1 MIKKIF
7 LFEDDDS
14 DEEKSDYQKILE
26 INKKRLSPYD
36 VDFFD
41 SKGNDYDGIIEV
53 RQDGLHFTFD
63 GLAEYLKFF
72 FPEEYGEDNTDGE
85 YDAQNYESMYNGNWG
100 WWSEF
105 SDRSYDDWSEGYVID
120 YFTYEHL
127 SIVKEI
133 AKYLSS
139 EVYNSIELKNGKV
152 ISKDT
157 DKITNL
163 LEILGLEDA
172 ITDAYIDASVLA
184 VENEVPEGIEKAY
197 CNCLDEIGIERY
209 SDKYCFWKY
218 ELSWGSAIMLFA
230 RFGEPDDL
238 LLDLLFKA
246 VESANVNHLPEY
258 YEMQHQFWDG
268 QAFNEYWNNKVTSI
282 LENELENIKD
292 NTEQYNLKFFKLIDE
307 IQKLGGIETWIY
319 SKNKKYSIKINKVDN
334 ENLQITYQFRK
345 LDGGYD
351 YKMMKTSFDYLLN
364 LLNTEPLFDL
374 TKDDL

>member
-7 LFEDDDS
+7 LFEEDDS

-63 GLAEYLKFF
+63 GLAEYLQFF
-72 FPEEYGEDNTDGE
+72 FKEYYEEGSDGE

-184 VENEVPEGIEKAY
+184 VENEVPKGIEKAY

-345 LDGGYD
+345 LNTSYN
-351 YKMMKTSFDYLLN
+351 YKMMKTSFEYLLN

>member
-26 INKKRLSPYD
+26 INKKKLSPYD

-41 SKGNDYDGIIEV
+41 SEGNSYEGIIEV

-63 GLAEYLKFF
+63 GLAEYLQFF
-72 FPEEYGEDNTDGE
+72 FKEYYEEGSDGE

-105 SDRSYDDWSEGYVID
+105 SDRSYDDWREGYVID
-120 YFTYEHL
+120 YFTYEQL
-127 SIVKEI
+127 STVKEI

-152 ISKDT
+152 ISKDS

-172 ITDAYIDASVLA
+172 ITDAYINASVLA
-184 VENEVPEGIEKAY
+184 VENEAPEGIEKAY

-246 VESANVNHLPEY
+246 VKSANVNHLPEY

-268 QAFNEYWNNKVTSI
+268 EAFNEYWNRKVTSI

-319 SKNKKYSIKINKVDN
+319 SKNKKYSIKINKVDDK
-334 ENLQITYQFRK
+334 NLQITYQFRK

-351 YKMMKTSFDYLLN
+351 YKMMKTSFEYLLN

>member
-7 LFEDDDS
+7 LFEEDDS

-63 GLAEYLKFF
+63 GLAEYLQFF
-72 FPEEYGEDNTDGE
+72 FKEYYEEGSDGE

-209 SDKYCFWKY
+209 SNKYCFWKY

-345 LDGGYD
+345 LNTSYN
-351 YKMMKTSFDYLLN
+351 YKMMKTSFEYLLN

>member
-7 LFEDDDS
+7 LFEEDES
-14 DEEKSDYQKILE
+14 DEEKSDYQKILD

-41 SKGNDYDGIIEV
+41 SEGNDYDGIIEV

-63 GLAEYLKFF
+63 GLAEYLQFF
-72 FPEEYGEDNTDGE
+72 FKDYFEEGSDGE
-85 YDAQNYESMYNGNWG
+85 YDAHNYESMYNGNWG

-120 YFTYEHL
+120 YFTYEQL

-133 AKYLSS
+133 SKYLSS

-184 VENEVPEGIEKAY
+184 VEKEVPEGIEKSY

-246 VESANVNHLPEY
+246 VERANVNHLPEY
-258 YEMQHQFWDG
+258 YEMQHHFWDG

-351 YKMMKTSFDYLLN
+351 YKMMKTSFEYLLN

>member
-7 LFEDDDS
+7 LFEEDDS

-41 SKGNDYDGIIEV
+41 SEGNSYEGIIEV

-63 GLAEYLKFF
+63 GLSEYLQFF
-72 FPEEYGEDNTDGE
+72 FKEYYEEGSDGE

-100 WWSEF
+100 WWGDF
-105 SDRSYDDWSEGYVID
+105 SDRTYDDWREGYVVD
-120 YFTYEHL
+120 YFTYEQL

-184 VENEVPEGIEKAY
+184 VENEVPEGIEKSY

-246 VESANVNHLPEY
+246 VERANVNHLPEY
-258 YEMQHQFWDG
+258 YDMQHQFWDG

-319 SKNKKYSIKINKVDN
+319 SKNKKYSIKINKVDDK
-334 ENLQITYQFRK
+334 NLQITYQFRK

-351 YKMMKTSFDYLLN
+351 YKMMKTSFEYLLN

>member
-7 LFEDDDS
+7 LFEEDDS

-41 SKGNDYDGIIEV
+41 SEGNSYEGIIEV

-63 GLAEYLKFF
+63 GLAEYLQFF
-72 FPEEYGEDNTDGE
+72 FKEYYEEGSDGE

-100 WWSEF
+100 WWGDF
-105 SDRSYDDWSEGYVID
+105 SDRTYDDWREGYVVD
-120 YFTYEHL
+120 YFTYEQL

-184 VENEVPEGIEKAY
+184 VENEVPEGIEKSY

-246 VESANVNHLPEY
+246 VERANVNHLPEY

-307 IQKLGGIETWIY
+307 IQKLGGTETWIY
-319 SKNKKYSIKINKVDN
+319 SKNKKYSIKINKVDDK
-334 ENLQITYQFRK
+334 NLQITYQFRK

-351 YKMMKTSFDYLLN
+351 YKMMKTSFEYLLN

>member
-26 INKKRLSPYD
+26 INKKKLSHYD

-63 GLAEYLKFF
+63 VLVEYLQFF
-72 FPEEYGEDNTDGE
+72 FKEYYEEGSDGE

-246 VESANVNHLPEY
+246 VERANVNHLPEY
-258 YEMQHQFWDG
+258 YEMQHNFWDG

-307 IQKLGGIETWIY
+307 IQKLGGLETWIY

-345 LDGGYD
+345 LNTSYN
-351 YKMMKTSFDYLLN
+351 YKMMKTSFEYLLN

>member
-41 SKGNDYDGIIEV
+41 SEGNDYNGIIEV

-63 GLAEYLKFF
+63 GLAEYLQFF
-72 FPEEYGEDNTDGE
+72 FKEYYEEGSDGE

-105 SDRSYDDWSEGYVID
+105 SDRSYDDWREGYVID

-133 AKYLSS
+133 SKYLSS

-172 ITDAYIDASVLA
+172 ITDAFIDASVLA
-184 VENEVPEGIEKAY
+184 VENQVPEGIEKAY

-209 SDKYCFWKY
+209 SNKYCFWKY

-230 RFGEPDDL
+230 RFGELDDL

-246 VESANVNHLPEY
+246 VESANVNHLPDY

>member
-63 GLAEYLKFF
+63 GLVEYLQFF
-72 FPEEYGEDNTDGE
+72 FKEYYEEGSDGE

-105 SDRSYDDWSEGYVID
+105 SDRSYDDWREGYVID

-246 VESANVNHLPEY
+246 VESANVNHLPDY

-351 YKMMKTSFDYLLN
+351 YKMMKTSFEYLLN

>member
-7 LFEDDDS
+7 LFEEDDS

-63 GLAEYLKFF
+63 GLAEYLQFF
-72 FPEEYGEDNTDGE
+72 FKEYYEEGSDGE

-163 LEILGLEDA
+163 LEILGLEDV

-184 VENEVPEGIEKAY
+184 VENEVPKGIEKAY

-209 SDKYCFWKY
+209 SNKYCFWKY

-345 LDGGYD
+345 LNTSYN
-351 YKMMKTSFDYLLN
+351 YKMMKTSFEYLLN

>member
-1 MIKKIF
+1 MIKKLF
-7 LFEDDDS
+7 LFEEDDS

-26 INKKRLSPYD
+26 INKKKLSHYD

-41 SKGNDYDGIIEV
+41 SEGNSYEGIIEV

-63 GLAEYLKFF
+63 GLAEYLQFF
-72 FPEEYGEDNTDGE
+72 FKDYYEGSDGE
-85 YDAQNYESMYNGNWG
+85 YDAQYYESMYNGNWG

-184 VENEVPEGIEKAY
+184 VENEVPEGIEKSY

-258 YEMQHQFWDG
+258 YEMQHNFWDG

-351 YKMMKTSFDYLLN
+351 YKMMKTSFEYLLN

>member
-1 MIKKIF
+1 MIKKIS
-7 LFEDDDS
+7 LFEEDDS

-26 INKKRLSPYD
+26 INKKKLSPYD

-41 SKGNDYDGIIEV
+41 SEGNSYEGIIEV

-63 GLAEYLKFF
+63 GLAEYLQFF
-72 FPEEYGEDNTDGE
+72 FKEYYEEGSDGE

-100 WWSEF
+100 WWSDF
-105 SDRSYDDWSEGYVID
+105 SDRTYDDWREGYVVD
-120 YFTYEHL
+120 YFTYEQL

-184 VENEVPEGIEKAY
+184 VENEVPEGIEKSY

-246 VESANVNHLPEY
+246 VERANVNHLPEY

-307 IQKLGGIETWIY
+307 IQKLGGLETWIY

-351 YKMMKTSFDYLLN
+351 YKMMKTSFEYLLN

>member
-26 INKKRLSPYD
+26 INKKKLSPYD

-41 SKGNDYDGIIEV
+41 SEGNSYEGIIEV

-63 GLAEYLKFF
+63 GLSEYLQFF
-72 FPEEYGEDNTDGE
+72 FKEYYEEGSDGE

-100 WWSEF
+100 WWSDF
-105 SDRSYDDWSEGYVID
+105 SDRTYDDWREGYVVD
-120 YFTYEHL
+120 YFTYEQL

-184 VENEVPEGIEKAY
+184 VENEVPEGIEKSY

-218 ELSWGSAIMLFA
+218 VLSWGSAIMLFA

-246 VESANVNHLPEY
+246 VERANVNHLPEY

-307 IQKLGGIETWIY
+307 IQKLGGLETWIY

-351 YKMMKTSFDYLLN
+351 YKMMKTSFEYLLN

>member
-41 SKGNDYDGIIEV
+41 TKGNDYDGIIEV

-63 GLAEYLKFF
+63 GLAEYLQFF
-72 FPEEYGEDNTDGE
+72 FKEYYEEGSDGE

-258 YEMQHQFWDG
+258 YEMQHHFWDG

-307 IQKLGGIETWIY
+307 IQKLGGLETWIY

-345 LDGGYD
+345 LNTSYN
-351 YKMMKTSFDYLLN
+351 YKMMKTSFEYLLN

>member
-26 INKKRLSPYD
+26 INKKKLSPYD

-41 SKGNDYDGIIEV
+41 SEGNSYEGIIEV

-63 GLAEYLKFF
+63 GLSEYLQFF
-72 FPEEYGEDNTDGE
+72 FKEYYEEGSDGE

-100 WWSEF
+100 WWSDF
-105 SDRSYDDWSEGYVID
+105 SDRTYDDWREGYVVD
-120 YFTYEHL
+120 YFTYEQL

-184 VENEVPEGIEKAY
+184 VENEVPQGIEKSY

-246 VESANVNHLPEY
+246 VERANVNHLPEY

-307 IQKLGGIETWIY
+307 IQKLGGLETWIY

-351 YKMMKTSFDYLLN
+351 YKMMKTSFEYLLN

>member
-7 LFEDDDS
+7 LFEEDDS

-41 SKGNDYDGIIEV
+41 SEGNSYEGIIEV

-63 GLAEYLKFF
+63 GLSEYLQFF
-72 FPEEYGEDNTDGE
+72 FKEYYEEGSDGE

-100 WWSEF
+100 WWSDF
-105 SDRSYDDWSEGYVID
+105 SDRTYDDWREGYVVD
-120 YFTYEHL
+120 YFTYEQL

-184 VENEVPEGIEKAY
+184 VENEVPEGIEKSY

-246 VESANVNHLPEY
+246 VERANVNHLPEY
-258 YEMQHQFWDG
+258 YDMQHQFWDG

-307 IQKLGGIETWIY
+307 IQKLGGTETWIY
-319 SKNKKYSIKINKVDN
+319 SKNKKYSIKINKVDDK
-334 ENLQITYQFRK
+334 NLQITYQFRK
-345 LDGGYD
+345 LDGGYN
-351 YKMMKTSFDYLLN
+351 YKMMKTSFEYLLN

>member
-26 INKKRLSPYD
+26 INKKKLSPYD

-41 SKGNDYDGIIEV
+41 SEGNSYEGIIEV

-63 GLAEYLKFF
+63 GLAEYLQFF
-72 FPEEYGEDNTDGE
+72 FKDYYEEGSDGE

-100 WWSEF
+100 WWSDF
-105 SDRSYDDWSEGYVID
+105 SDSTYDDWREGYVVD
-120 YFTYEHL
+120 YFTYEQL

-184 VENEVPEGIEKAY
+184 VENEVPEGIEKSY

-246 VESANVNHLPEY
+246 VERANVNHLPEY

-307 IQKLGGIETWIY
+307 IQKLGGLETWIY

-351 YKMMKTSFDYLLN
+351 YKMMKTSFEYLLN

>member
-14 DEEKSDYQKILE
+14 NEEKSDYQKILE
-26 INKKRLSPYD
+26 INKKKLSPYD

-41 SKGNDYDGIIEV
+41 SEGNSYEGIIEV

-63 GLAEYLKFF
+63 GLAEYLQFF
-72 FPEEYGEDNTDGE
+72 FKEYYEEGSDGE

-100 WWSEF
+100 WWSDF
-105 SDRSYDDWSEGYVID
+105 SDRTYDDWREGYVVD
-120 YFTYEHL
+120 YFTYEQL

-184 VENEVPEGIEKAY
+184 VENEVPEGIEKSY

-246 VESANVNHLPEY
+246 VERANVNHLPEY

-307 IQKLGGIETWIY
+307 IQKLGGTETWIY
-319 SKNKKYSIKINKVDN
+319 SKNKKYSIKINKVDDK
-334 ENLQITYQFRK
+334 NLQITYQFRK

-351 YKMMKTSFDYLLN
+351 YKMMKTSFEYLLN

>member
-41 SKGNDYDGIIEV
+41 SEGNDYNGIIEV

-63 GLAEYLKFF
+63 GLAEYLQFF
-72 FPEEYGEDNTDGE
+72 FKEYYEEGSDGE

-105 SDRSYDDWSEGYVID
+105 SDRSYDDWREGYVID

-246 VESANVNHLPEY
+246 VERANVNHLPDY

-345 LDGGYD
+345 LNTSYN
-351 YKMMKTSFDYLLN
+351 YKMMKTSFEYLLN

>member
-63 GLAEYLKFF
+63 GLAEYLQFF
-72 FPEEYGEDNTDGE
+72 FKEYYEEGSDGE

-105 SDRSYDDWSEGYVID
+105 SDRSYDDWREGYVID

-139 EVYNSIELKNGKV
+139 EVYNSIELKNNKV
-152 ISKDT
+152 ISKDS

-246 VESANVNHLPEY
+246 VERANVNHLPDY

-292 NTEQYNLKFFKLIDE
+292 NTEQYNLKFFKLIDK

-345 LDGGYD
+345 LNTSYN
-351 YKMMKTSFDYLLN
+351 YKMMKTSFEYLLN

>member
-7 LFEDDDS
+7 LFEEDDS

-41 SKGNDYDGIIEV
+41 SEGNSYEGIIEV

-63 GLAEYLKFF
+63 GLAEYLQFF
-72 FPEEYGEDNTDGE
+72 FKDYYEEGSDGE

-100 WWSEF
+100 WWSDF
-105 SDRSYDDWSEGYVID
+105 SDRTYDDWREGYVVD
-120 YFTYEHL
+120 YFTYEQL

-184 VENEVPEGIEKAY
+184 VENEVPQGIEKSY

-246 VESANVNHLPEY
+246 VERANVNHLPEY

-268 QAFNEYWNNKVTSI
+268 QAFNEYWNREVTSI

-307 IQKLGGIETWIY
+307 IQKLGGTETWIY
-319 SKNKKYSIKINKVDN
+319 SKNKKYSIKINKVDDK
-334 ENLQITYQFRK
+334 NLQITYQFRK

-351 YKMMKTSFDYLLN
+351 YKMMKTSFEYLLN

>member
-7 LFEDDDS
+7 LFEEDDS

-63 GLAEYLKFF
+63 GLAEYLQFF
-72 FPEEYGEDNTDGE
+72 FKEYYEEGSDGE
-85 YDAQNYESMYNGNWG
+85 YDAHNYESMYNGNWG
-100 WWSEF
+100 WWGDF

-184 VENEVPEGIEKAY
+184 VENEVPKGIEKAY

-292 NTEQYNLKFFKLIDE
+292 NTEQYNLKFFKLIDK

-345 LDGGYD
+345 LNTSYN
-351 YKMMKTSFDYLLN
+351 YKMMKTSFEYLLN

>member
-26 INKKRLSPYD
+26 INKKKLSPYD

-41 SKGNDYDGIIEV
+41 SEGNSYEGIIEV

-63 GLAEYLKFF
+63 GLAEYLQFF
-72 FPEEYGEDNTDGE
+72 FKEYYEEGSDGE

-100 WWSEF
+100 WWSDF
-105 SDRSYDDWSEGYVID
+105 SDRTYDDWREGYVVD
-120 YFTYEHL
+120 YFTYEQL

-184 VENEVPEGIEKAY
+184 VENEVPQGIEKSY

-246 VESANVNHLPEY
+246 VERANVNHLPEY
-258 YEMQHQFWDG
+258 YEMQHHFWDG

-307 IQKLGGIETWIY
+307 IQKLGGLETWIY

-351 YKMMKTSFDYLLN
+351 YKMMKTSFEYLLN

>member
-7 LFEDDDS
+7 LFEEYES
-14 DEEKSDYQKILE
+14 DEEKSDYQKILD

-36 VDFFD
+36 ADFFD
-41 SKGNDYDGIIEV
+41 SEGNNYYGIIEV

-63 GLAEYLKFF
+63 GLVEYLQFF
-72 FPEEYGEDNTDGE
+72 FKDYFEEGSDGE
-85 YDAQNYESMYNGNWG
+85 YDAHNYESMYSGNWG
-100 WWSEF
+100 WYSDF
-105 SDRSYDDWSEGYVID
+105 SDRSYDDWDEGYVVD
-120 YFTYEHL
+120 YFTYKQL

-157 DKITNL
+157 DKIKNL
-163 LEILGLEDA
+163 LDILGLEDA
-172 ITDAYIDASVLA
+172 ITDAYIDASVRA
-184 VENEVPEGIEKAY
+184 VEYEVPEGIEKAY

-218 ELSWGSAIMLFA
+218 ELSWGAAIMLYA

-238 LLDLLFKA
+238 LLDLLFRA
-246 VESANVNHLPEY
+246 VKSANVDHLPEY
-258 YEMQHQFWDG
+258 YEMQHHFWDG
-268 QAFNEYWNNKVTSI
+268 EAFNEYWNNKVTSI

-292 NTEQYNLKFFKLIDE
+292 NSEEYNLKFFKLIDE
-307 IQKLGGIETWIY
+307 IQKLGGLETWIY

-334 ENLQITYQFRK
+334 EDLQITYQFRK
-345 LDGGYD
+345 LDGGYN
-351 YKMMKTSFDYLLN
+351 YKMMKTSFEYLLN

>member
-41 SKGNDYDGIIEV
+41 SEGNDYNGIIEV

-63 GLAEYLKFF
+63 GLAEYLQFF
-72 FPEEYGEDNTDGE
+72 FKEYYEEGSDGE

-246 VESANVNHLPEY
+246 VERANVNHLPDY

-307 IQKLGGIETWIY
+307 IQKLGGLETWIY

>member
-14 DEEKSDYQKILE
+14 DEEKSDYQKILD
-26 INKKRLSPYD
+26 INKKRLNPYN

-41 SKGNDYDGIIEV
+41 SEGNDYHGIIEV

-63 GLAEYLKFF
+63 GLAEYLQFF
-72 FPEEYGEDNTDGE
+72 FKDYYEEGSDGE
-85 YDAQNYESMYNGNWG
+85 YDAHNYESMYNGNWG
-100 WWSEF
+100 WWGDF
-105 SDRSYDDWSEGYVID
+105 SDRTYDDWTDGYIVD
-120 YFTYEHL
+120 YFNYEQL

-133 AKYLSS
+133 GKYLSS
-139 EVYNSIELKNGKV
+139 EVYNSIELKNGRV

-157 DKITNL
+157 DNITNL
-163 LEILGLEDA
+163 LQILGLEDA
-172 ITDAYIDASVLA
+172 ITDAYIDASVIA
-184 VENEVPEGIEKAY
+184 VEDEVPKGIEKSY

-209 SDKYCFWKY
+209 SNKHCFWKY
-218 ELSWGSAIMLFA
+218 ELSWGAAIMLFA

-238 LLDLLFKA
+238 LLDLLFEA
-246 VESANVNHLPEY
+246 VKKTNVDHLPEY
-258 YEMQHQFWDG
+258 YEMQHHFWDG
-268 QAFNEYWNNKVTSI
+268 EAFNEYWNRKVTSI

-307 IQKLGGIETWIY
+307 IQKLGGVETWIY

-345 LDGGYD
+345 LDGGYN
-351 YKMMKTSFDYLLN
+351 YKMMKTSFEYLLN

>member
-26 INKKRLSPYD
+26 INKKKLSPYD

-41 SKGNDYDGIIEV
+41 SEGNSYEGIIEV

-63 GLAEYLKFF
+63 GLAEYLQFF
-72 FPEEYGEDNTDGE
+72 FKDYYEEGSDGE

-100 WWSEF
+100 WWSDF
-105 SDRSYDDWSEGYVID
+105 SDRTYDDWREGYVVD
-120 YFTYEHL
+120 YFTYEQL

-184 VENEVPEGIEKAY
+184 VENEVPEGIEKSY

-246 VESANVNHLPEY
+246 VERANVNHLPEY

-307 IQKLGGIETWIY
+307 IQKLGGLETWIY

-351 YKMMKTSFDYLLN
+351 YKMMKTSFEYLLN

>member
-7 LFEDDDS
+7 LFEEDDS
-14 DEEKSDYQKILE
+14 DEEKSDYQKILD

-41 SKGNDYDGIIEV
+41 SEGNDYDGIIEV

-63 GLAEYLKFF
+63 GLAEYLQFF
-72 FPEEYGEDNTDGE
+72 FKDYFEEGSDGE
-85 YDAQNYESMYNGNWG
+85 YDAQYYESMYNGNWG
-100 WWSEF
+100 WWSDF
-105 SDRSYDDWSEGYVID
+105 SDRTYDDWREGYVID
-120 YFTYEHL
+120 YFNYKQL

-184 VENEVPEGIEKAY
+184 VENEVPEGIEKSY

-230 RFGEPDDL
+230 RFGEPNDL

-319 SKNKKYSIKINKVDN
+319 SKNKKYSIKINKVDDK
-334 ENLQITYQFRK
+334 NLQITYQFRK

-351 YKMMKTSFDYLLN
+351 YKMMKTSFEYLLN

>member
-41 SKGNDYDGIIEV
+41 SEGNDYNGIIEV

-63 GLAEYLKFF
+63 GLAEYLQFF
-72 FPEEYGEDNTDGE
+72 FKEYYEEGSDGE
-85 YDAQNYESMYNGNWG
+85 YDAQNYESMHSGNWG
-100 WWSEF
+100 WWSDF

-120 YFTYEHL
+120 YFTYEQL

-152 ISKDT
+152 ISKDS

-172 ITDAYIDASVLA
+172 ITDAYIYASVLA
-184 VENEVPEGIEKAY
+184 VEKEVPEGIEKAY

-351 YKMMKTSFDYLLN
+351 YKMMKTSFEYLLN

>member
-41 SKGNDYDGIIEV
+41 SEGNDYNGIIEV

-63 GLAEYLKFF
+63 GLAEYLQFF
-72 FPEEYGEDNTDGE
+72 FKEYYEEGSDGE

-258 YEMQHQFWDG
+258 YEMQHHFWDG

-307 IQKLGGIETWIY
+307 IQKLGGLETWIY

>member
-41 SKGNDYDGIIEV
+41 SEGNDYNGIIEV

-63 GLAEYLKFF
+63 GLAEYLQFF
-72 FPEEYGEDNTDGE
+72 FKEYYEEGSDGE

-105 SDRSYDDWSEGYVID
+105 SDRSYDDWREGYVIE
-120 YFTYEHL
+120 YFTYEQL

-172 ITDAYIDASVLA
+172 ITDAYIYASVLA

-246 VESANVNHLPEY
+246 VERANVNHLPDY

-345 LDGGYD
+345 LNTSYN
-351 YKMMKTSFDYLLN
+351 YKMMKTSFEYLLN

>member
-26 INKKRLSPYD
+26 INKKKLSPYD

-63 GLAEYLKFF
+63 GLAEYLQFF
-72 FPEEYGEDNTDGE
+72 FKEYYEEGSDGE

-105 SDRSYDDWSEGYVID
+105 SDRSYDDWREGYVIE
-120 YFTYEHL
+120 YFTYEQL

-172 ITDAYIDASVLA
+172 ITDAYIYASVLA

-246 VESANVNHLPEY
+246 VERANVNHLPDY

-319 SKNKKYSIKINKVDN
+319 SKNKKYSIKINKVDDK
-334 ENLQITYQFRK
+334 NLQITYQFRK

-351 YKMMKTSFDYLLN
+351 YKMMKTSFEYLLN

>member
-41 SKGNDYDGIIEV
+41 SEGNDYNGIIEV

-63 GLAEYLKFF
+63 GLAEYLQFF
-72 FPEEYGEDNTDGE
+72 FKEYYEEGSDGE

-105 SDRSYDDWSEGYVID
+105 SDRSYDDWREGYVID

-246 VESANVNHLPEY
+246 VERANVNHLPDY

-319 SKNKKYSIKINKVDN
+319 SKNKKYSIKINKVDDK
-334 ENLQITYQFRK
+334 NLQITYQFRK

-351 YKMMKTSFDYLLN
+351 YKMMKTSFEYLLN

>member
-7 LFEDDDS
+7 LFEEDDS

-63 GLAEYLKFF
+63 GLAEYLQFF
-72 FPEEYGEDNTDGE
+72 FKEYYEEGSDGE

-184 VENEVPEGIEKAY
+184 VENEVPKGIEKAY

-209 SDKYCFWKY
+209 SNKYCFWKY

-292 NTEQYNLKFFKLIDE
+292 NTEQYNLKFFKLIDK

-345 LDGGYD
+345 LNTSYN
-351 YKMMKTSFDYLLN
+351 YKMMKTSFEYLLN

>member
-7 LFEDDDS
+7 LFEEDDS

-41 SKGNDYDGIIEV
+41 SEGNSYEGIIEV

-63 GLAEYLKFF
+63 GLAEYLQFF
-72 FPEEYGEDNTDGE
+72 FKEYYEEGSDGE

-100 WWSEF
+100 WWSDF
-105 SDRSYDDWSEGYVID
+105 SDRTYDDWREGYVVD
-120 YFTYEHL
+120 YFTYEQL

-184 VENEVPEGIEKAY
+184 VENEVPEGIEKSY

-246 VESANVNHLPEY
+246 VERANVNHLPEY
-258 YEMQHQFWDG
+258 YDMQHQFWDG

-307 IQKLGGIETWIY
+307 IQKLGGTETWIY
-319 SKNKKYSIKINKVDN
+319 SKNKKYSIKINKVDDK
-334 ENLQITYQFRK
+334 NLQITYQFRK
-345 LDGGYD
+345 LDGGYN
-351 YKMMKTSFDYLLN
+351 YKMMKTSFEYLLN

>member
-41 SKGNDYDGIIEV
+41 SEGNDYNGIIEV

-63 GLAEYLKFF
+63 GLAEYLQFF
-72 FPEEYGEDNTDGE
+72 FKEYYEECSDGE
-85 YDAQNYESMYNGNWG
+85 YDTQNYESMYNGNWG

-120 YFTYEHL
+120 YFTYEQL

-133 AKYLSS
+133 SKYLSS

-157 DKITNL
+157 DKSTNL
-163 LEILGLEDA
+163 LEILVLEDA

-184 VENEVPEGIEKAY
+184 VENEVPEGIEKSY

-258 YEMQHQFWDG
+258 YEMQHNFWDG

-351 YKMMKTSFDYLLN
+351 YKMMKTSFEYLLN

>member
-14 DEEKSDYQKILE
+14 NEEKSDYQKILE
-26 INKKRLSPYD
+26 INKKKLSPYD

-41 SKGNDYDGIIEV
+41 SEGNSYEGIIEV

-63 GLAEYLKFF
+63 GLAEYLQFF
-72 FPEEYGEDNTDGE
+72 FKEYYEEGSDGE

-105 SDRSYDDWSEGYVID
+105 SDRSYDDWRERYVID
-120 YFTYEHL
+120 YFTYEQL

-152 ISKDT
+152 ISKDS

-172 ITDAYIDASVLA
+172 ITDAYIYAAVLA

-246 VESANVNHLPEY
+246 VERANVNHLPEY
-258 YEMQHQFWDG
+258 YEMQHRFWDG

-307 IQKLGGIETWIY
+307 IQKLGGLETWIY
-319 SKNKKYSIKINKVDN
+319 SKNKKYSIKINKVDDK
-334 ENLQITYQFRK
+334 NLQITYQFRK

-351 YKMMKTSFDYLLN
+351 YKMMKTSFEYLLN

>member
-7 LFEDDDS
+7 LFEEDDS

-41 SKGNDYDGIIEV
+41 SEGNSYEGIIEV

-63 GLAEYLKFF
+63 GLAEYLQFF
-72 FPEEYGEDNTDGE
+72 FKEYYEEGSDGE

-105 SDRSYDDWSEGYVID
+105 SDRSYDDWRERYVID
-120 YFTYEHL
+120 YFTYEQL

-172 ITDAYIDASVLA
+172 ITDAYINASVLA

-246 VESANVNHLPEY
+246 VERANVNHLPEY
-258 YEMQHQFWDG
+258 YEMQHNFWDG
-268 QAFNEYWNNKVTSI
+268 QSFNEYWNRKVTSI

-319 SKNKKYSIKINKVDN
+319 SKNKKYSIKINKVDDK
-334 ENLQITYQFRK
+334 NLQITYQFRK

-351 YKMMKTSFDYLLN
+351 YKMMKTSFEYLLN

>member
-26 INKKRLSPYD
+26 INKKKLSPYD

-41 SKGNDYDGIIEV
+41 SEGNSYEGIIEV

-63 GLAEYLKFF
+63 GLAEYLQFF
-72 FPEEYGEDNTDGE
+72 FKEYYEEGSDGE

-100 WWSEF
+100 WWSDF
-105 SDRSYDDWSEGYVID
+105 SDRTYDDWREGYVVD
-120 YFTYEHL
+120 YFTYEQL

-184 VENEVPEGIEKAY
+184 VENEVPEGIEKSY

-246 VESANVNHLPEY
+246 VERANVNHLPEY

-307 IQKLGGIETWIY
+307 IQKLGGTETWIY
-319 SKNKKYSIKINKVDN
+319 SKNKKYSIKINKVDDK
-334 ENLQITYQFRK
+334 NLQITYQFRK

-351 YKMMKTSFDYLLN
+351 YKMMKTSFEYLLN